1 MSFFNSKIPFSILI
15 YLKYFPYDYYKQ
27 KPLIGLDTS
36 PLQIKIPVLALENTP
51 LWTEG
56 TISNSDRYSHCFKV
70 IVTLFIILD
79 LNTIFL

>member
-1 MSFFNSKIPFSILI
+1 M
-15 YLKYFPYDYYKQ
+15 
-27 KPLIGLDTS
+27 
-36 PLQIKIPVLALENTP
+36 ENTP
-51 LWTEG
+51 LWIEG